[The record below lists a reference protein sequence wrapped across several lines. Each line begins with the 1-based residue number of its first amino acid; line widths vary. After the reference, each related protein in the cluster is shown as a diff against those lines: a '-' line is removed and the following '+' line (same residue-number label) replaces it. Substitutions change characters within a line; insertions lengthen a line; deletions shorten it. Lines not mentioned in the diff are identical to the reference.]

1 VHDQR
6 AVAEHADRVV
16 ATAGRLD
23 ISFNATGMD
32 AVQNVPLV
40 DMELDD
46 FMTPITEAARSHFVT
61 ATAAARHMIRQGCG
75 VIVMLSSS
83 AARESRHPMGGFN
96 LACPSI
102 EALTR
107 GLAGELGP
115 HGVRVLCI
123 RPNFTPETAPGMSES
138 DLGPLV
144 DDTLLGR
151 LPRLAEVAAAAV
163 FAASD
168 GAGAMTGTVLDL
180 TCGAIVD

>member
-1 VHDQR
+1 MFL
-6 AVAEHADRVV
+6 
-16 ATAGRLD
+16 TGRTLAKLD
-23 ISFNATGMD
+23 V
-32 AVQNVPLV
+32 AVQEISAAGGAAEAAAV
-40 DMELDD
+40 DAH
-46 FMTPITEAARSHFVT
+46 EAARTHFVT
-61 ATAAARHMIRQGCG
+61 ATAAARRMSTRGSG

-83 AARESRHPMGGFN
+83 AARESRHRMGGFN
-96 LACPSI
+96 LACASI